1 MGTAPGRPV
10 IRGLGDERVLILRD
24 GERTGDVSSQS
35 SDHAVSLDPM
45 GTEEIE
51 IARGPAALAYGA
63 NAIGGVI
70 YGVSNQIA
78 TTGPGSVTGTLAL
91 SGKSVMSEGASAAN
105 LKIRDLNLVFSLD

>member
-10 IRGLGDERVLILRD
+10 IRGLGDERVLILRA

-45 GTEEIE
+45 GTAELE

-63 NAIGGVI
+63 NAISGLTNV
-70 YGVSNQIA
+70 VSNSIP
-78 TTGPGSVTGTLAL
+78 TNVLGSPTVHDPHDGQ
-91 SGKSVMSEGASAAN
+91 SDNSY
-105 LKIRDLNLVFSLD
+105 